1 MAFTVG
7 SNKDLFSKLRNMA
20 PAKRLD
26 LFNKTKSEGGASPF
40 SMLNA
45 EQFSELFPKYYLKQK
60 PDVAGFEK
68 ALASKP
74 AADDKGKTFGPHGDT
89 SGGSADVGDGGK
101 VTNVVRAKEIYD
113 YLRLKGVDH
122 NHAVGIV
129 NNMKYESNFNSGVK
143 ITDNNGLPS
152 GGLFQHNGPRFNAM
166 TSYVGDDWRTN
177 WRKQIDFAL
186 TEREMK
192 IYLGKDYANGT
203 DEIGR
208 AHV

>member
-74 AADDKGKTFGPHGDT
+74 AADDKGKTFGPHG
-89 SGGSADVGDGGK
+89 
-101 VTNVVRAKEIYD
+101 
-113 YLRLKGVDH
+113 
-122 NHAVGIV
+122 
-129 NNMKYESNFNSGVK
+129 
-143 ITDNNGLPS
+143 
-152 GGLFQHNGPRFNAM
+152 
-166 TSYVGDDWRTN
+166 
-177 WRKQIDFAL
+177 
-186 TEREMK
+186 
-192 IYLGKDYANGT
+192 
-203 DEIGR
+203 EIGR